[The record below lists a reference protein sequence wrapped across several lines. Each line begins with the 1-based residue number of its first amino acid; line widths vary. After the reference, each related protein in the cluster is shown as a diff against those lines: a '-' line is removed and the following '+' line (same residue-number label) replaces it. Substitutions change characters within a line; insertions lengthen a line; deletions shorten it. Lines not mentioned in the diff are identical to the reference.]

1 MDSSETGVTFMT
13 EELRTEAKKSA
24 VTFKIP
30 DADNRL
36 GKSVGDITAGRFKT
50 IFLYLYT
57 SFTLKF
63 CIS

>member
-57 SFTLKF
+57 SIKL